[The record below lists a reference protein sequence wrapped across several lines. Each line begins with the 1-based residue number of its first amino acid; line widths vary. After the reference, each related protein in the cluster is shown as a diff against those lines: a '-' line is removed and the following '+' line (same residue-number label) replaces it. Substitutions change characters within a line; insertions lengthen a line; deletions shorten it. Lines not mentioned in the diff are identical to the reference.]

1 MQAIPQFTYRKLT
14 AALMLAGMSTTG
26 MAQTEPSAIEPS
38 ATELE
43 TIMVF
48 GQREAANRALGLY
61 RDSDAVAN
69 YISADDMG
77 QFVDQNVAESLQ
89 RLPGVTI
96 SRDQGEG
103 RFVSVRGVSAG
114 LSTVTINGMRIG
126 TPESGSRAV
135 PLDVIPTGSVDG
147 IEVVKVPT
155 PDMPGDAVGGS
166 INVSSAS
173 AFDRDGRQI
182 TYRLDGSYNDLSG
195 ETSPKAQF
203 NFSDVVDGFGGTDN
217 IGISFGLNYLNRKL
231 ESDNI
236 EPEYDFLDF
245 NGDDVFTLLEVN
257 ERKYFVE
264 RERLGFN
271 LNLEYQANANTRFY
285 ANTVYSEFT
294 DAETRQRN
302 VFVFEDA
309 TITAFDG
316 ANVRYAD
323 MPEDSFRRRIRFRTK
338 EQDTLAFAVG
348 AEHDFQAWSLDYN
361 MGISTTDERVP
372 DEQEGRFEK
381 TGNALDANV
390 QLGQGIPD
398 YTFLENGV
406 PAVGYLDNS
415 LYELDRVVNE
425 PIAVDD
431 DDFNFALNME
441 VPMAFGIES
450 LTVKT
455 GIDGRFKDKIADVNE
470 FEERD
475 TPDVL
480 LSQFTTGAP
489 SYGLGDLGQGISSSA
504 FVNFYNSNRSDFKA
518 RPRDADENRA
528 LSSVQ
533 DFSAEE
539 NVTAGYMMGTW
550 DLDRIRV
557 IAGARIERTDYS
569 ADGNELVFDENGD
582 LGINA
587 RSVSSKYTNVLP
599 GLHLRYEPTDNLVVR
614 AAWSNTIARP
624 SFSDISPRS
633 QINREDMEIE
643 LGNPDLDPYKSTNFD
658 FLADWYFGNSGIIS
672 AGVFYKDIDDY
683 IVDMSTR
690 QNPEFAGFEVEQPV
704 NGTKASVTGIE
715 FNVQQGLEVFNESL
729 MGLLAGFNL
738 TALDTDLEISE
749 RAGES
754 FALPEAAER
763 SGNFYVGY
771 ENELF
776 STRLSVTYRDK
787 LLSEVGDSELFDLY
801 VAPHTQVDLTASY
814 RFNPRFEL
822 VAELTNLTDEA
833 LELYQG
839 SKNYTFQFEE
849 YGPTFAIGFK
859 GQF

>member
-1 MQAIPQFTYRKLT
+1 MQEFPQFTYRKLT
-14 AALMLAGMSTTG
+14 AALMLAGLSSTG
-26 MAQTEPSAIEPS
+26 MAQSEPSA
-38 ATELE
+38 AQME

-61 RDSDAVAN
+61 RESDAVAN

-89 RLPGVTI
+89 RLPGLTI

-126 TPESGSRAV
+126 TPEDGSRAV
-135 PLDVIPTGSVDG
+135 PLDVIPSGSVDG

-155 PDMPGDAVGGS
+155 PDMPGDAVGGA

-182 TYRLDGSYNDLSG
+182 TYRLEGSHNDLSG

-203 NFSDVVDGFGGTDN
+203 NFSDVVDGFGGSDN

-236 EPEYDFLDF
+236 EPEYDFLEF
-245 NGDDVFTLLEVN
+245 NGEDVFTLLEVN
-257 ERKYFVE
+257 ERKYFIE

-271 LNLEYQANANTRFY
+271 LNLEYQPDDSTRFY

-309 TITAFDG
+309 TITAYDG
-316 ANVRYAD
+316 SNVTYAD

-338 EQDTLAFAVG
+338 EQDTLAFAMG
-348 AEHDFQAWSLDYN
+348 AEHDFQTWSLDYN
-361 MGISTTDERVP
+361 AGISTTDERVP

-381 TGNALDANV
+381 TGNALDAMV
-390 QLGQGIPD
+390 QLGQGIPV
-398 YTFLENGV
+398 YTFMENGA

-425 PIAVDD
+425 PLSVDD
-431 DDFNFALNME
+431 DDVNFALNIE
-441 VPMAFGIES
+441 VPIAFGIES

-455 GIDGRFKDKIADVNE
+455 GIDGRFKDKVADVNE

-489 SYGLGDLGQGISSSA
+489 SHGLSNLGQGISSSA
-504 FVNFYNSNRSDFKA
+504 FVNFYNSNRSEFKA
-518 RPRDADENRA
+518 RPRDVEENLA
-528 LSSVQ
+528 LNSAQ
-533 DFSAEE
+533 DYSAEE
-539 NVTAGYMMGTW
+539 DVIASYMMGTW
-550 DLDRIRV
+550 DLDRVRV
-557 IAGARIERTDYS
+557 IAGARVERTDYR
-569 ADGNELVFDENGD
+569 ANGNELVFDENGA
-582 LGINA
+582 LSINE
-587 RSVSSKYTNVLP
+587 RSVSSKYTNFLP
-599 GLHLRYEPTDNLVVR
+599 GVHLRYEPTDNLVVR

-633 QINREDMEIE
+633 QINREDMEIQ
-643 LGNPDLDPYKSTNFD
+643 LGNPDLDPYQSSNFD
-658 FLADWYFGNSGIIS
+658 LLADWYYGNSGVIS

-683 IVDMSTR
+683 IVDFSTR
-690 QNPEFAGFEVEQPV
+690 QNPQFAGFEVDQPV

-715 FNVQQGLEVFNESL
+715 FNAQQGFEVFDESL
-729 MGLLAGFNL
+729 IGLLAGLNL
-738 TALDTDLEISE
+738 TALDTDLEINE

-763 SGNFYVGY
+763 SGNVYLGY

-776 STRLSVTYRDK
+776 STRLSVSYRDK
-787 LLSEVGDSELFDLY
+787 FLSEVGDNERFDLY

-814 RFNPRFEL
+814 RFSPQFEL
-822 VAELTNLTDEA
+822 VAEFTNLTDEA